1 MNSLS
6 RMRLSEQYSCLQ
18 SIVAVTVDFKDEE
31 WAAISQKELF
41 DLAMKHMR
49 SKFGKTVNPSVLQSA
64 IENLEKFQL
73 PRNVQEQEH
82 VNVEI

>member
-6 RMRLSEQYSCLQ
+6 RQRLRDLNAIYTQLSFIEG
-18 SIVAVTVDFKDEE
+18 ITPDEE
-31 WAAISQKELF
+31 WATLTQQELF
-41 DLAMKHMR
+41 NRAMKAI
-49 SKFGKTVNPSVLQSA
+49 GKKVNPSTLQTA

-82 VNVEI
+82 VNVEA